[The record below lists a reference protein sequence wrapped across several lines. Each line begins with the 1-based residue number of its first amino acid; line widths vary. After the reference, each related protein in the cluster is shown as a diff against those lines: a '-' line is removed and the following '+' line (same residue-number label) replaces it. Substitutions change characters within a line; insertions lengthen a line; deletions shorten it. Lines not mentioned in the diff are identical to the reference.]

1 MASQISYVP
10 CLADWV
16 SYNGKQCDSTTSKGI
31 ASRGCHRRPPLKII
45 KHNSYK
51 IPVPISEGNSQV
63 DGTIPIEIDNN
74 SNIGENLEELE
85 SDSDEEM
92 RAVSNTENFVQRAK
106 ALKKLARMPNPKK

>member
-1 MASQISYVP
+1 M
-10 CLADWV
+10 
-16 SYNGKQCDSTTSKGI
+16 
-31 ASRGCHRRPPLKII
+31 
-45 KHNSYK
+45 
-51 IPVPISEGNSQV
+51 

-106 ALKKLARMPNPKK
+106 ALKKLARMPNPKKKNGNNKLNNQWKAASKTANQYKNNVKTNGRKPKRDIFNQRNTSPY